1 MRTRRAVTCP
11 RCRSS
16 DIDTVTTAPYIRG
29 FVLAY
34 NYGTK
39 RFVGCNPCVKK
50 QLAGEVGLSLLTG
63 WFSVTSLLVNP
74 MCILW
79 NTARLPFVKANPE
92 QVEQLMR
99 ELGIDT
105 HHVDLARIAASLAA
119 TMVAADGKVEPQEV
133 QAAVQIGTQLF
144 QEFDAKLFNEVLENV
159 KRLPS
164 TTELA
169 AMLTGVLDEPGRAA
183 LIEFLHAIASSDGNI
198 DAAEIKELQEAAN
211 ALGVALPDA
220 VSLKTRS
227 RE

>member
-1 MRTRRAVTCP
+1 MRNRRAVTCP
-11 RCRSS
+11 RCKTS

-39 RFVGCNPCVKK
+39 RFVGCNPCVKR

-92 QVEQLMR
+92 QVEKLMR
-99 ELGIDT
+99 ELGINTD
-105 HHVDLARIAASLAA
+105 HVDLARVAASLAA
-119 TMVAADGKVEPQEV
+119 AMVAADGKIEPQEV
-133 QAAVQIGTQLF
+133 QTAVQIGTQLF
-144 QEFDAKLFNEVLENV
+144 EDFDAKLFNEVLENV
-159 KRLPS
+159 RRLPS

-169 AMLTGVLDEPGRAA
+169 AMLAGVLDEPGKAA
-183 LIEFLHAIASSDGNI
+183 VLEYLLAIASADGNI
-198 DAAEIKELQEAAN
+198 DPAEVKELQAAAS
-211 ALGVALPDA
+211 ALGVALPEVPQLA
-220 VSLKTRS
+220 
-227 RE
+227 